1 MFTRIV
7 VPLDGTEHAE
17 LALPVAARIARAT
30 GGSLLL
36 VRVVLPPVEYGTYGF
51 SQTIIV
57 DPTLY
62 EVSLD
67 EATTYLSEVLSR
79 NQSLL
84 AGIKTETEGISGATS
99 PTIFQEVRLY
109 HADLV
114 VLCSR
119 GETGLKRWVFSS
131 MAQQAV
137 RHSPTPVLVL
147 NEHGHFPAFQPLER
161 PLRIL
166 LPLDGSPLAETAL
179 ESTIRLIATLAGSQ
193 QTTLHLLRVVDNPFP
208 YGRTRSFSHVDKI
221 MQEEE
226 VQKAQ
231 SYLHDVMGRVQE
243 MLPAGLNLTLGSSVA
258 VDVDVVKAILTEAGT
273 VDEGPSAVPYDLVA
287 IATHGRTGLRR
298 MFMGSVSENLLGTTR
313 LPLFFVRPQE
323 EAAWQTEPVAQAERA
338 QARS

>member
-17 LALPVAARIARAT
+17 LALPVAARIARANS
-30 GGSLLL
+30 GSLLL

-51 SQTIIV
+51 SQIPIAN
-57 DPTLY
+57 PTPY

-67 EATTYLSEVLSR
+67 DATTYLSEVLSR
-79 NQSLL
+79 NEALL
-84 AGIKTETEGISGATS
+84 AGIKTETDETAGATA
-99 PTIFQEVRLY
+99 PTIFQEARLY
-109 HADLV
+109 HADLI

-119 GETGLKRWVFSS
+119 GETGLKRWVFNSI
-131 MAQQAV
+131 AQQVV

-166 LPLDGSPLAETAL
+166 LPLDGSPLSETAL
-179 ESTIRLIATLAGSQ
+179 EPTIRLIATLAASQ
-193 QTTLHLLRVVDNPFP
+193 QTVLHLLRVVDNPFP
-208 YGRTRSFSHVDKI
+208 YGRTRSFSYVDKM

-231 SYLHDVMGRVQE
+231 NYLHDVMGRVQE
-243 MLPAGLNLTLGSSVA
+243 MLPVGLNLTLGSSVA
-258 VDVDVVKAILTEAGT
+258 VDVDVVKAILTEAAP
-273 VDEGPSAVPYDLVA
+273 VDEGQSATPYDLVA

-313 LPLFFVRPQE
+313 LPLFFVHPHE
-323 EAAWQTEPVAQAERA
+323 KAAWQTEPMTQAENVE
-338 QARS
+338 ARS